1 MPFRPQAPLNIRAAP
16 WLGRSP
22 NSKEPLAARQSRRL
36 TSSGK
41 AVASEPWKENQKLT
55 D

>member
-1 MPFRPQAPLNIRAAP
+1 MPFRPQAPLNIGAEP

-22 NSKEPLAARQSRRL
+22 NSKEPLAARR
-36 TSSGK
+36 
-41 AVASEPWKENQKLT
+41 AAASHQAAKPLQTLERKPEV